1 MSKEEIANAF
11 VNHFY
16 QALDSNPGMLMGLYV
31 RASTLELSYPVSSD
45 LL

>member
-31 RASTLELSYPVSSD
+31 IFLLPIPPSSLTR